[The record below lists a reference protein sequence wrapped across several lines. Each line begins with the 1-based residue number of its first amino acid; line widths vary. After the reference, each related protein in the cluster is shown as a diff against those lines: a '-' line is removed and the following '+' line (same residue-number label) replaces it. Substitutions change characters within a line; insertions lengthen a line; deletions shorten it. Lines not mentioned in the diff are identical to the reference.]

1 MEPPVTMATRPERL
15 KRSLTFLEDSCV
27 VSATS
32 FNIKVSPGRRGSRTG
47 NRQGTL
53 HRRALDPYRPP
64 SLHSEPPEN
73 PKSRDGQ
80 LLADQRG
87 RDGWHAKSGPDLQQA
102 FALQS
107 SWLFPVAPA
116 GRTRHGSLV
125 WER

>member
-73 PKSRDGQ
+73 TKSRDGQ
-80 LLADQRG
+80 VLADHG
-87 RDGWHAKSGPDLQQA
+87 GKDGCPGQSGQA
-102 FALQS
+102 LHLGFALQS
-107 SWLFPVAPA
+107 SWRFPGEPA